1 MDPEVPPPGI
11 RSPAQSPDLS
21 TVWQALA
28 AMGSAL
34 QSLAASMAE
43 KTPLQAGPPS
53 LPPGPLNSANS
64 LNSLNSPL
72 DPRGLAAAV
81 NEFLVYQARLARSDR
96 YLRQLRVVFN
106 SLLKGR
112 RDCMV
117 HELTPADVRRW
128 AEAGRWNQG
137 TARRYVAD
145 VRGFLEWC
153 RRRQW
158 CQGNAAHEVRI
169 PKAVDT
175 RTPPIHTPEEV
186 ASILESSRANLDV
199 TRHLAVR
206 YFAGLR
212 TAEAMA
218 LREEDLRIG
227 EGILIVPAAKAK
239 TRRRR
244 VVRICPA
251 LAAWLDLGG
260 QLRGIRPDT
269 VRQVM
274 RLAGVK
280 CPPNVSRHSWCSYH
294 LALHESAAK
303 TALEAGHAEA
313 MLFAHYRAL
322 VTQEAATR
330 YFGIRP

>member
-1 MDPEVPPPGI
+1 MDAESLPPGI
-11 RSPAQSPDLS
+11 RPPAQSPDLS
-21 TVWQALA
+21 HVWQALA
-28 AMGSAL
+28 TMGAAL
-34 QSLAASMAE
+34 QSLAASMGQAN
-43 KTPLQAGPPS
+43 PLPPRPPS
-53 LPPGPLNSANS
+53 LPPAPT
-64 LNSLNSPL
+64 

-128 AEAGRWNQG
+128 AEAGRWSQG

-153 RRRQW
+153 RRREW
-158 CQGNAAHEVRI
+158 VLSNPADEVRI

-175 RTPPIHTPEEV
+175 RPPPIHTPEEV
-186 ASILESSRANLDV
+186 AAILEASRSNLDV

-218 LREEDLRIG
+218 LREEDVRID
-227 EGILIVPAAKAK
+227 EGILVVPAAKAK

-251 LAAWLDLGG
+251 LAAWLALGG

-303 TALEAGHAEA
+303 TALEAGHAES
-313 MLFAHYRAL
+313 MLFGHYRAL
-322 VTQEAATR
+322 VSQEAAAR
-330 YFGIRP
+330 YFDIRPTPVRG

>member
-1 MDPEVPPPGI
+1 
-11 RSPAQSPDLS
+11 
-21 TVWQALA
+21 
-28 AMGSAL
+28 
-34 QSLAASMAE
+34 
-43 KTPLQAGPPS
+43 
-53 LPPGPLNSANS
+53 
-64 LNSLNSPL
+64 
-72 DPRGLAAAV
+72 
-81 NEFLVYQARLARSDR
+81 LVYQARLARSDR

-169 PKAVDT
+169 PKPVDT

-186 ASILESSRANLDV
+186 AAILQASRANLDV

-212 TAEAMA
+212 TAEVMA
-218 LREEDLRIG
+218 LREEDVRIA

>member
-1 MDPEVPPPGI
+1 MDPESPHPGI
-11 RSPAQSPDLS
+11 RPPAQSPDLS

-28 AMGSAL
+28 TMGAAL
-34 QSLAASMAE
+34 QSLAASMGQAS
-43 KTPLQAGPPS
+43 PLPPRPPS
-53 LPPGPLNSANS
+53 LPSGPT
-64 LNSLNSPL
+64 

-128 AEAGRWNQG
+128 AEAGRWSQG

-153 RRRQW
+153 RRREW
-158 CQGNAAHEVRI
+158 VLSNPADEVRI

-175 RTPPIHTPEEV
+175 RPPPIHTPEEV
-186 ASILESSRANLDV
+186 AAILEASRSNLDV

-218 LREEDLRIG
+218 LREEDVRTA
-227 EGILIVPAAKAK
+227 EGILVVPAAKAK

-251 LAAWLDLGG
+251 LASWLALGG

-313 MLFAHYRAL
+313 MLFGHYRAL
-322 VTQEAATR
+322 VSQEAAAR
-330 YFGIRP
+330 YFGIRPQGTSS

>member
-1 MDPEVPPPGI
+1 MDSEVPPGGTRP
-11 RSPAQSPDLS
+11 PAQSPDLS

-28 AMGSAL
+28 EMGAAL
-34 QSLAASMAE
+34 QTLAASMRPG
-43 KTPLQAGPPS
+43 TPLPPRPPS
-53 LPPGPLNSANS
+53 LPSG
-64 LNSLNSPL
+64 PL

-117 HELTPADVRRW
+117 HELSAADVRRW
-128 AEAGRWNQG
+128 ADAGRWSQG

-158 CQGNAAHEVRI
+158 CEGNAAHEVRI

-186 ASILESSRANLDV
+186 ASILEASRSNLDV

-218 LREEDLRIG
+218 LREEDVRIA
-227 EGILIVPAAKAK
+227 EGILVVPAAKAK

-251 LAAWLDLGG
+251 LSAWLALGG

-303 TALEAGHAEA
+303 TALEAGHAES
-313 MLFAHYRAL
+313 MLFGHYRAL
-322 VTQEAATR
+322 VSQEAAAR
-330 YFGIRP
+330 YFASRPTPVRG

>member
-1 MDPEVPPPGI
+1 M
-11 RSPAQSPDLS
+11 
-21 TVWQALA
+21 WQALA
-28 AMGSAL
+28 AMGAAL
-34 QSLAASMAE
+34 QSLAASMGPAN
-43 KTPLQAGPPS
+43 PFPAQPPS
-53 LPPGPLNSANS
+53 LTSTPT
-64 LNSLNSPL
+64 

-106 SLLKGR
+106 NLLKGR

-117 HELTPADVRRW
+117 HELTAADVRRW
-128 AEAGRWNQG
+128 AEAGPWSPG

-153 RRRQW
+153 RRRHW
-158 CQGNAAHEVRI
+158 VLSNPAEDVRI
-169 PKAVDT
+169 PKPVDT
-175 RTPPIHTPEEV
+175 RTPAIHTPEQV
-186 ASILESSRANLDV
+186 AMILETSRSNLDV

-212 TAEAMA
+212 TSEAMA
-218 LREEDLRIG
+218 LREEDVRVG
-227 EGILIVPAAKAK
+227 EGIIVVPAAKAK

-251 LAAWLDLGG
+251 LAAWLALGG

-274 RLAGVK
+274 RLAGVP

-313 MLFAHYRAL
+313 MLFGHYRAL
-322 VTQEAATR
+322 VSHSAAVAFFQIVPQLPGGTT
-330 YFGIRP
+330 G

>member
-1 MDPEVPPPGI
+1 MDPESLPPGI
-11 RSPAQSPDLS
+11 RPPAQSPDLS
-21 TVWQALA
+21 HVWQALA
-28 AMGSAL
+28 TMGAAL
-34 QSLAASMAE
+34 QSLAASMG
-43 KTPLQAGPPS
+43 QANP
-53 LPPGPLNSANS
+53 LPPRPSFLPSA
-64 LNSLNSPL
+64 PT

-128 AEAGRWNQG
+128 AEAGRWSQG

-153 RRRQW
+153 RRREW
-158 CQGNAAHEVRI
+158 VLSNPADEVRI

-175 RTPPIHTPEEV
+175 RPPPIHTPEEV
-186 ASILESSRANLDV
+186 AAILEASRSNLDV

-218 LREEDLRIG
+218 LREEDVRID
-227 EGILIVPAAKAK
+227 EGILVVPAAKAK

-251 LAAWLDLGG
+251 LADWLALGG

-274 RLAGVK
+274 RLAGVQ

-294 LALHESAAK
+294 LALHESAAR

-313 MLFAHYRAL
+313 MLFGHYRAL
-322 VTQEAATR
+322 VSQESATR
-330 YFGIRP
+330 YFAIRPQLERT